1 MNTTQTR
8 PTHAAGPFR
17 PLSPLARAIL
27 ADWDDPGLSELA
39 LAARH
44 GLTIEALHAQA
55 RSPAFRAALAAW
67 RALRED
73 RLPYLA
79 ARSEAL
85 AARVL
90 TALASREADSQA
102 AAKEVR
108 LATKDLLRLLAPF
121 PNASPAGRA
130 AGEVPERSEGGGGS
144 PDSPSPTPQA
154 RHDPDP
160 ASTDPRR
167 ADLQSA
173 SLAQPE
179 PPKTPASPLQSADT
193 PSLTLRAREDPDP
206 APAEPQRGGVGAA
219 APTRQITIETTPELP
234 THLTDNASLLR
245 ADWGEDAPRSEDRD
259 PRRPPPTKPPCK
271 PKYSRG

>member
-8 PTHAAGPFR
+8 PTPAAGPFR

-55 RSPAFRAALAAW
+55 RSPAFRAALATW
-67 RALRED
+67 RELRED
-73 RLPYLA
+73 RLPFLN

-90 TALASREADSQA
+90 TALASREPDSNA

-121 PNASPAGRA
+121 PGAGVTLPPDRPEA
-130 AGEVPERSEGGGGS
+130 DAPTIPGAGAFQAPDRPE
-144 PDSPSPTPQA
+144 A
-154 RHDPDP
+154 
-160 ASTDPRR
+160 DPRG
-167 ADLQSA
+167 ADLHSA
-173 SLAQPE
+173 SRAQPE
-179 PPKTPASPLQSADT
+179 PPETPPLSLQSADT
-193 PSLTLRAREDPDP
+193 PSLTLRARQDPDP
-206 APAEPQRGGVGAA
+206 APTDPPSGGVGAA
-219 APTRQITIETTPELP
+219 APTQQTTIEIPPASTKPTTPRFKP
-234 THLTDNASLLR
+234 KSKR
-245 ADWGEDAPRSEDRD
+245 GYKSRPKPRSR
-259 PRRPPPTKPPCK
+259 
-271 PKYSRG
+271 

>member
-8 PTHAAGPFR
+8 PTPAAGPFR

-73 RLPYLA
+73 RLPFLN

-90 TALASREADSQA
+90 TALASREPDSQA

-108 LATKDLLRLLAPF
+108 LATKDLLRLLAPC
-121 PNASPAGRA
+121 PRAGG
-130 AGEVPERSEGGGGS
+130 AGGNLPPDRPEA
-144 PDSPSPTPQA
+144 DPSCG
-154 RHDPDP
+154 
-160 ASTDPRR
+160 

-173 SLAQPE
+173 SRAQPE
-179 PPKTPASPLQSADT
+179 PPETPPSTRQPADS
-193 PSLTLRAREDPDP
+193 PSLTLRARQDPGPPP
-206 APAEPQRGGVGAA
+206 APAPGAPPSGGVGAA
-219 APTRQITIETTPELP
+219 APTQQITPESRPELTP
-234 THLTDNASLLR
+234 DASALR
-245 ADWGEDAPRSEDRD
+245 SDEAQDAPRSEERST
-259 PRRPPPTKPPCK
+259 PPSKPTTPTFK
-271 PKYSRG
+271 PKSKRGYKSRPKPRSR